1 MDVYSEV
8 LQPDPAELVN
18 TPFGGRYCGP
28 IPPRA
33 RVSLYR
39 ALALSFHTDKNAST
53 SDIFLGRYQF
63 INDSEYEVGTPIGGG
78 PCNFLVKGA
87 VRPTGLILTPTY
99 PGSYPKALYC
109 SYQFLGASG
118 ERIRLE
124 FRDFD
129 LFFGGP
135 HCPFDFVKVY
145 DGPDNTSAVIGT
157 YCGQQRN
164 LVIYSS
170 ESSLLVTFVTLPRT
184 ANTQNRGFK
193 GIFEFSNSFT
203 KLDFISKND
212 GEHIR
217 GTECDQKILSK
228 RESSGFVFSPNY
240 PFPYMPKLVCRYF
253 IYGMQDAQHLERV
266 RLEFV
271 LFEIPKGRKGDCSDG
286 YLKIYLRGQETTDSY
301 DKFDYEMCGEETKP
315 SVVVSD
321 GPRLV
326 MVFSSGELMGR
337 GFKANYTF
345 ETEYRIPGTAAPDGS
360 CSFTYRSTS
369 KKKGEFNSPR
379 YPANYPSDT
388 NCTYL
393 FLATNNEQVSL
404 VFDNF
409 KIRAENANSSIGFYG
424 TTVCQEDW
432 VEIHN
437 IYRDGTETMIGRYC
451 HMTAPGPI
459 ESNRGAMG
467 LKVILHSDSEGV
479 FSGFKARYSFEDAK
493 SIFGDCGGNVSSL
506 DYGVITSPNFPKDYG
521 APSKSQASKSCNWY
535 VNVRPKYKIL
545 LVFEK
550 FAVEGEPLGRGCPAA
565 VLRLWNDLTSTPIEL
580 CGEKPITEKWQ
591 YISTS
596 NTMRFSFITADK
608 AVGAQG
614 FRAVWTEVIEGPSCD
629 EFQCSQTGFCIP
641 DKLRC
646 NKMNNCGAGDESD
659 EADCKLEEP
668 PRERIRMSWVCALA
682 AIMLTLVLLCVIC
695 HRKRRRRRRRAVH
708 RSIHVPAVPG
718 TSRQPPLHF
727 CEELGERFASV
738 DSV

>member
-1 MDVYSEV
+1 MKKIAEKSLFCLIFLYSCVHEYMDVYSEV

-39 ALALSFHTDKNAST
+39 ALALSYHTDKNVST

-63 INDSEYEVGTPIGGG
+63 INDSEYEIGTPLPGG
-78 PCNFLVKGA
+78 PCNFLVKGNA
-87 VRPTGLILTPTY
+87 KPTGVILTPTY
-99 PGSYPKALYC
+99 PGAYPKALHC
-109 SYQFLGASG
+109 SYQFLGSPG
-118 ERIRLE
+118 QRIRLE

-170 ESSLLVTFVTLPRT
+170 ESSLLVTFATLPRT

-203 KLDFISKND
+203 KLAKKNRL
-212 GEHIR
+212 GLCLVRTIR
-217 GTECDQKILSK
+217 
-228 RESSGFVFSPNY
+228 
-240 PFPYMPKLVCRYF
+240 FPICQKLVCRYF
-253 IYGMQDAQHLERV
+253 IYGMQDSQHLERV

-271 LFEIPKGRKGDCSDG
+271 LFEIPKGSKGDCSDG

-301 DKFDYEMCGEETKP
+301 DKFDYEMCGSEAKP
-315 SVVVSD
+315 AVVASD

-345 ETEYRIPGTAAPDGS
+345 ETGVLV
-360 CSFTYRSTS
+360 
-369 KKKGEFNSPR
+369 KKKGDFNSPR
-379 YPANYPSDT
+379 YPANYPSET

-409 KIRAENANSSIGFYG
+409 KIRADSVNTSIGSYG
-424 TTVCQEDW
+424 TTICQEDW
-432 VEIHN
+432 IDIFNV
-437 IYRDGTETMIGRYC
+437 YRDGIETMIGRYC
-451 HMTAPGPI
+451 HMSAPGPI

-467 LKVILHSDSEGV
+467 LKVILHSDSDGV
-479 FSGFKARYSFEDAK
+479 YSGFKARYSFEKAK

-506 DYGVITSPNFPKDYG
+506 DHGVLSSPNYPKNYD
-521 APSKSQASKSCNWY
+521 APSKNQASKSCNWY

-545 LVFEK
+545 MIFEK
-550 FAVEGEPLGRGCPAA
+550 IAIEGDPINRGCAAA
-565 VLRLWNDLTSTPIEL
+565 VLRLWYDLSTTPVEM
-580 CGEKPITEKWQ
+580 CGETPITEKWQ
-591 YISTS
+591 YLSTS
-596 NTMRFSFITADK
+596 NAIRFSFITADK
-608 AVGAQG
+608 AVGAPG
-614 FRAVWTEVIEGPSCD
+614 FKAVWTEVIEGPGCD
-629 EFQCSQTGFCIP
+629 EFQCLKTGFCIP
-641 DKLRC
+641 DRLRC
-646 NKMNNCGAGDESD
+646 NKESNCGADDNSD
-659 EADCKLEEP
+659 EADCE
-668 PRERIRMSWVCALA
+668 
-682 AIMLTLVLLCVIC
+682 
-695 HRKRRRRRRRAVH
+695 
-708 RSIHVPAVPG
+708 
-718 TSRQPPLHF
+718 
-727 CEELGERFASV
+727 
-738 DSV
+738 